1 MNLHDKADEIL
12 RTVISKNNEVL
23 EQQQKFHKKE
33 TARLDKLTFIT
44 LENQRMLEA
53 AFRTQ
58 NINKFSHSNMKLNT
72 QPLGKKSVLINVTG
86 DLAINYVQKK
96 YKFTETIVLKIQ
108 LVIHTL

>member
-58 NINKFSHSNMKLNT
+58 NIKARTYTEPKRSEINDSKPSKGLKK
-72 QPLGKKSVLINVTG
+72 QPTRQRTVGKK
-86 DLAINYVQKK
+86 
-96 YKFTETIVLKIQ
+96 
-108 LVIHTL
+108 